1 MKTLWTTLRSCTW
14 MVQERKA
21 RMDEPI
27 VTRLRIMEFG
37 QDTTRCKASTDL
49 EHWAQVTYC
58 NEMDM
63 LLRANCKAGDE
74 VEMLVYPYELQSDGT
89 YASRV
94 DLRPVEK
101 MDLTCL
107 FDCGKLFK
115 EN

>member
-1 MKTLWTTLRSCTW
+1 
-14 MVQERKA
+14 
-21 RMDEPI
+21 MDEPI

-49 EHWAQVTYC
+49 EHWAWVTYC

-74 VEMLVYPYELQSDGT
+74 VEMLVYPYELQSDGAYT
-89 YASRV
+89 SRV
-94 DLRPVEK
+94 DLRPVNK
-101 MDLTCL
+101 MKDLTCL

>member
-1 MKTLWTTLRSCTW
+1 
-14 MVQERKA
+14 
-21 RMDEPI
+21 MDEPI
-27 VTRLRIMEFG
+27 VTRLRIVEFG

-49 EHWAQVTYC
+49 EHWAWATYC
-58 NEMDM
+58 NDMDM

-74 VEMLVYPYELQSDGT
+74 VEMLAYPYELQSDGT

-94 DLRPVEK
+94 ELRPVEK

>member
-14 MVQERKA
+14 MVQGRKA
-21 RMDEPI
+21 RMDKLFATRIRI
-27 VTRLRIMEFG
+27 VEFG
-37 QDTTRCKASTDL
+37 QDTTRCRVSTDL
-49 EHWAQVTYC
+49 EHWVWVTYY
-58 NEMDM
+58 NDMDM

-74 VEMLVYPYELQSDGT
+74 VEVLVYPYELQSDGT

-94 DLRPVEK
+94 ELRPVEK

-115 EN
+115 ED